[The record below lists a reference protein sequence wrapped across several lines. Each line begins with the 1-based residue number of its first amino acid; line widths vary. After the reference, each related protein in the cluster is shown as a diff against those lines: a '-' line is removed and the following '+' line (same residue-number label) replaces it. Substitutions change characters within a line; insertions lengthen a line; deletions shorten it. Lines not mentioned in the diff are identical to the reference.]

1 MNHLKIQ
8 KIYNL
13 KKLILI
19 KKLRKNL
26 LIKFNIVK
34 FNKKYL
40 MMN

>member
-19 KKLRKNL
+19 KKLRENL
-26 LIKFNIVK
+26 LIKFNSVK
-34 FNKKYL
+34 SNKKYL